1 MTPQQFTRVLVVH
14 HAFAE
19 PIVERLRPARPD
31 IEFRASHPKSAS
43 AADVAWAEA
52 LVGFR
57 RPAAGLGSA
66 RWVHC
71 IGAGVDGWTRD
82 ITWPSDVLLTR
93 TTQSFAIPIG
103 EYVLA
108 RVLAAAQEIPTLVHD
123 QDARRWRSFVPSIVH
138 GTRAVVVGT
147 GDLGRGIAER
157 LSAVGITVVGVSR
170 SGRAAAGFERV
181 VPQSALDEVLP
192 DSQWLVLAAPLTDET
207 RGMINDAVL
216 DQVRGCWLI
225 NVARAPLVDE
235 AAMLRALDDGRLAGA
250 ALDVFSVEPLPAESA
265 LWSHPRVMI
274 SPHIAGVTSIPG
286 AVDGFLSALEA
297 LEAGRMPERVV
308 DVGEG
313 Y

>member
-1 MTPQQFTRVLVVH
+1 MTPLQCTRGVVVH

-19 PIVERLRPARPD
+19 PIVERLRPSRPD
-31 IEFRASHPKSAS
+31 IEFRASHPKVAS

-52 LVGFR
+52 LVGFK
-57 RPAAGLGSA
+57 RPAAGLGNA

-71 IGAGVDGWTRD
+71 IGAGVDGWTRG
-82 ITWPSDVLLTR
+82 ITWPGNVLLTR

-108 RVLAAAQEIPTLVHD
+108 RVLAAAQEIPALVHD
-123 QDARRWRSFVPSIVH
+123 QDARRWRSFVPSVVH
-138 GTRAVVVGT
+138 GTHAVVIGT

-157 LSAVGITVVGVSR
+157 LTALGITVVGVSR
-170 SGRAAAGFERV
+170 SGREAAGFQRV
-181 VPQSALDEVLP
+181 VPQSALEEVLP
-192 DSQWLVLAAPLTDET
+192 DTQWLVLAAPLTDET

-216 DQVRGCWLI
+216 GLVRDCWLI

-250 ALDVFSVEPLPAESA
+250 ALDVFNDEPLPTESP

-286 AVDGFLSALEA
+286 AVDGFLSALKA
-297 LEAGRMPERVV
+297 LEGGRMPERVV

>member
-1 MTPQQFTRVLVVH
+1 MTPQHFKRVLVVH

-31 IEFRASHPKSAS
+31 IEFRAMHPN
-43 AADVAWAEA
+43 AATAEDVGWAEA

-57 RPAAGLGSA
+57 RPAAGLGNA

-82 ITWPSDVLLTR
+82 ITWPGNVLLTR
-93 TTQSFAIPIG
+93 TTQSFAVPIG

-108 RVLAAAQEIPTLVHD
+108 RVLAAAQEIPELVHD
-123 QDARRWRSFVPSIVH
+123 QDARRWRSFVPSVVH

-147 GDLGRGIAER
+147 GDLGQGIAER
-157 LSAVGITVVGVSR
+157 LTAVGIEVTGVSR
-170 SGRAAAGFERV
+170 SGRKAQGFNRV
-181 VPQSALDEVLP
+181 VSQGSLDQVLP
-192 DSQWLVLAAPLTDET
+192 GATWLVLAAPLTDET
-207 RGMINDAVL
+207 HGMINDTVL
-216 DQVRGCWLI
+216 GRVRAGWLI

-250 ALDVFSVEPLPAESA
+250 ALDVFSTEPLPPDSP

>member
-1 MTPQQFTRVLVVH
+1 MTPQHFTRVLVVH

-31 IEFRASHPKSAS
+31 IEFRAMHPN
-43 AADVAWAEA
+43 AATAEDVGWAEA

-57 RPAAGLGSA
+57 RPAAGLGDA

-71 IGAGVDGWTRD
+71 IGAGVDGWTRG
-82 ITWPSDVLLTR
+82 ITWPAGLLLTR

-108 RVLAAAQEIPTLVHD
+108 RVLAAAQEIPALVHD

-138 GTRAVVVGT
+138 GTRAVVIGT

-157 LSAVGITVVGVSR
+157 LTAVGIEVTGVSR
-170 SGRAAAGFERV
+170 SGRKARGFNRV
-181 VPQSALDEVLP
+181 VSQCSLDQVLP
-192 DSQWLVLAAPLTDET
+192 GATWLVLAAPLTDET
-207 RGMINDAVL
+207 RSMINDAAL
-216 DQVRGCWLI
+216 SHVRDCWLI

-250 ALDVFSVEPLPAESA
+250 ALDVFNTEPLPPDSP

-286 AVDGFLSALEA
+286 AVDGFLSALGA

>member
-1 MTPQQFTRVLVVH
+1 VTPQHFERVLVVH

-31 IEFRASHPKSAS
+31 LEFRARHPDDTSTD
-43 AADVAWAEA
+43 DVAWAEA

-57 RPAAGLGSA
+57 RPAVGLGTA

-82 ITWPSDVLLTR
+82 VAWPSNVLLTR
-93 TTQSFAIPIG
+93 TTQSFAVPIG

-108 RVLAAAQEIPTLVHD
+108 RVLAAAQEIPALVHD
-123 QDARRWRSFVPSIVH
+123 QDARRWRTFVPSVVH
-138 GTRAVVVGT
+138 GTHAIAIGT

-157 LSAVGITVVGVSR
+157 LTALGIEVTGVSR
-170 SGRAAAGFERV
+170 SGREAPGFERV
-181 VPQSALDEVLP
+181 VPQGALGEILAGA
-192 DSQWLVLAAPLTDET
+192 SWLVLAAPLTSET

-216 DQVRGCWLI
+216 NRLRNCWLI

-235 AAMLRALDDGRLAGA
+235 AAMLRALDDGRLSGA
-250 ALDVFSVEPLPAESA
+250 ALDVFSTEPLPADSP

-274 SPHIAGVTSIPG
+274 SPHIAGVTSIEG
-286 AVDGFLSALEA
+286 AADGFLAALSALN
-297 LEAGRMPERVV
+297 AGQMPERVV
-308 DVGEG
+308 DVAEG